1 MRQALQKQMGR
12 LSLALAILLTGCH
25 PPGFKEQH
33 VPISSEVF
41 KSYPALFE
49 VDRAKMGFP
58 PLPTTGEVRILTVD
72 REHWALGYPPP
83 NYDVSFQFYEGTDYP
98 RIARFVALKRADNGY
113 KWVSEQMTFHGP
125 QRFVR
130 DDAETHE
137 SITITAET
145 EQVTHIGTNIQGTV
159 IRYEGP
165 DKRLAKSNQA
175 ADNLTVSQI
184 GPILREW
191 GYAYDVDQVPAAA
204 AEKVK

>member
-1 MRQALQKQMGR
+1 MTHQPPGQALRKQMNR
-12 LSLALAILLTGCH
+12 PALVLAIFLAGCH

-33 VPISSEVF
+33 VPVSSEVF
-41 KSYPALFE
+41 KTFTALFE

-58 PLPTTGEVRILTVD
+58 PLPATGDVRILTVD

-98 RIARFVALKRADNGY
+98 RISRFIALKRADNGY
-113 KWVSEQMTFHGP
+113 KWVSEQVTLNGP

-130 DDAETHE
+130 DEAETNE
-137 SITITAET
+137 SIVISAET

-165 DKRLAKSNQA
+165 DKRLAKSGQS
-175 ADNLTVSQI
+175 ADNLTISQI

-191 GYAYDVDQVPAAA
+191 GYEYDADKP
-204 AEKVK
+204 